1 MNTYSNRI
9 FKAILAAGLIV
20 LTASVL
26 AQETSFY
33 TINNQ
38 DIELPDL
45 IEEVATITNRSF
57 VVDSRVRGTVSVIST
72 QELDADGV
80 FMLLEAILRV
90 HGFQVIDDG
99 EISRVVPHASAKAW
113 NYEDDKETISGDT
126 FVAQVIGLKH
136 ITSAEASRVLR
147 QIVSAYGHLAPV
159 TDPNALI
166 VADHAGNVTRILDLI
181 QDLDRINAVSSL
193 IVPMKHAWVRDV
205 ASMLEEIHPEMMRSS
220 ASPIGLIAFAN
231 ENNNTIFLRGTPEEL
246 AIASE
251 TISHLDQPYQITS
264 TTRVFYLQHADAESI
279 SEVLGNLLDIEGSAT
294 SPTNQNQQSSSIN
307 MNFSV
312 QFDAS
317 NNAVL
322 ARGTPSFL
330 SDISGI
336 IAQLDR
342 PKLQVLIESAIVEVT
357 VSDDDVV
364 GVELGAADD
373 SDDRIPLV
381 TTSVSGILSSLLNSL
396 GQTQESGSD
405 GIVSPGAATLSQ
417 ISSPSLAVA
426 KLDPTGVSFGAIINA
441 LVTSSRAD
449 LLSTPYVYALDN
461 NESMIFV
468 GQELPF
474 RTGTFGV
481 QREQGQQP
489 LTQVQREDVGVKLTV
504 TPNIREDLSVRM
516 EVANEVGALVSPN
529 LGIGESGLSDIV
541 TSKREVTTTVVA
553 ENGQTIVLG
562 GLMRDDLNQ
571 SSQRVPVLGQIPL
584 LGRLFRS
591 NRTIKSKSH
600 LLIFLRPTVISSA
613 DEIAEV
619 SSSKLRGIWQLRLD
633 SQNQRKDLESPTP
646 EEIFEGGF

>member
-1 MNTYSNRI
+1 MNTSSNSSL
-9 FKAILAAGLIV
+9 KTVLAAGLMV
-20 LTASVL
+20 LVTSVF
-26 AQETSFY
+26 AQNSQVY

-38 DIELPDL
+38 DIELADF

-57 VVDSRVRGTVSVIST
+57 VVDARVRGTVSIISD

-80 FMLLEAILRV
+80 FKLLESVLRV
-90 HGFQVIDDG
+90 QGFQVIDDG
-99 EISRVVPHASAKAW
+99 NISRVVPHASAKAW
-113 NYEDDKETISGDT
+113 NYEETGGAISGDT

-166 VADHAGNVTRILDLI
+166 IADHAGNVVRILELI
-181 QDLDRINAVSSL
+181 RQLDQVNAVSSL
-193 IVPMKHAWVRDV
+193 IIPMKHAWVRDV
-205 ASMLEEIHPEMMRSS
+205 ASMLEEIHPEMMRGS
-220 ASPIGLIAFAN
+220 AGPIGLIAFAN
-231 ENNNTIFLRGTPEEL
+231 ENNNTMFLRGSSEEL
-246 AIASE
+246 AIASD
-251 TISHLDQPYQITS
+251 TIAQLDQPYQITS
-264 TTRVFYLQHADAESI
+264 TTRVFYLQHADAENI
-279 SEVLGNLLDIEGSAT
+279 SEVLGNLLDLEG
-294 SPTNQNQQSSSIN
+294 NQTGQTGQVQQSSTIN

-336 IAQLDR
+336 ISQLDR

-357 VSDDDVV
+357 VSDDDVK
-364 GVELGAADD
+364 GIELGATDE
-373 SDDRIPLV
+373 SGEETPLI
-381 TTSVSGILSSLLNSL
+381 TTSVSGILTSLLTSL
-396 GQTQESGSD
+396 GQTQGSD
-405 GIVSPGAATLSQ
+405 GAASPGAVVLSKLA
-417 ISSPSLAVA
+417 SPSLAVA
-426 KLDPTGVSFGAIINA
+426 KLDPMGVSFGAIINA

-461 NESMIFV
+461 AQSEIFV
-468 GQELPF
+468 GQEVPF
-474 RTGTFGV
+474 RTGTFGIE
-481 QREQGQQP
+481 REQGQTP
-489 LTQVQREDVGVKLTV
+489 LNTISRDDVGVTLTV

-516 EVANEVGALVSPN
+516 EVTNIVGAVISPN
-529 LGIGESGLSDIV
+529 LGIGEGGFSDIV
-541 TSKREVTTTVVA
+541 TSERRVQTTVVA

-571 SSQRVPVLGQIPL
+571 TGHRVPVLGQIPL

-613 DEIAEV
+613 DEIAEI
-619 SSSKLRGIWQLRLD
+619 SSSRLRGIWQLRLE
-633 SQNQRKDLESPTP
+633 NQRGRKEVKAPTP
-646 EEIFEGGF
+646 EEIFEGGL

>member
-1 MNTYSNRI
+1 MKTASRHNFRTVVVAGFI
-9 FKAILAAGLIV
+9 ILG
-20 LTASVL
+20 TSVL
-26 AQETSFY
+26 AQDPQVY

-38 DIELPDL
+38 DIELADF

-57 VVDSRVRGTVSVIST
+57 VVDARVRGTVSIIST
-72 QELDADGV
+72 QELDEDGV
-80 FMLLEAILRV
+80 FTLLESVLRV

-99 EISRVVPHASAKAW
+99 QISRVIPHASAKAW
-113 NYEDDKETISGDT
+113 NYDESVEAMGGDT
-126 FVAQVIGLKH
+126 FVAQVIGLEH

-166 VADHAGNVTRILDLI
+166 IADHAGNVARILELVEE
-181 QDLDRINAVSSL
+181 LDQINAVSSM

-231 ENNNTIFLRGTPEEL
+231 ENNNTIFLRGSAEEL
-246 AIASE
+246 AIASD
-251 TISHLDQPYQITS
+251 TISQLDKPYQITS

-279 SEVLGNLLDIEGSAT
+279 SGVLGDLLDIDGTAGNQPAT
-294 SPTNQNQQSSSIN
+294 TQQSSTVN

-317 NNAVL
+317 NNAIL

-357 VSDDDVV
+357 VTDDQTV
-364 GVELGAADD
+364 GIELGATDE
-373 SDDRIPLV
+373 RGEETPLV
-381 TTSVSGILSSLLNSL
+381 TTSVSGILSALLNSL
-396 GQTQESGSD
+396 GQAQDSID
-405 GIVSPGAATLSQ
+405 NVSPGTVTLGQ

-441 LVTSSRAD
+441 LLTSSRAD

-461 NESMIFV
+461 NESEIFV
-468 GQELPF
+468 GQEVPF

-489 LTQVQREDVGVKLTV
+489 LTQVQRGDVGVKLTV

-516 EVANEVGALVSPN
+516 EVANEVGALVSSN
-529 LGIGESGLSDIV
+529 LGIGDGGLSDIV

-571 SSQRVPVLGQIPL
+571 TTQRVPVLGKLPL

-600 LLIFLRPTVISSA
+600 LLIFLKPTVISSA
-613 DEIAEV
+613 DEIAEIA
-619 SSSKLRGIWQLRLD
+619 SSKLRGIWQLRLD
-633 SQNQRKDLESPTP
+633 SQNGRKQTETPSP
-646 EEIFEGGF
+646 EEILEGGF

>member
-1 MNTYSNRI
+1 MNTSSNSSL
-9 FKAILAAGLIV
+9 KTILAAGLMV
-20 LTASVL
+20 LVTSVL
-26 AQETSFY
+26 AQNSQVY

-38 DIELPDL
+38 DIELADF
-45 IEEVATITNRSF
+45 IEEVATITDRSF
-57 VVDSRVRGTVSVIST
+57 VVDARVRGTVSIISD

-80 FMLLEAILRV
+80 FTLLESVLRV
-90 HGFQVIDDG
+90 QGFQVIDDG
-99 EISRVVPHASAKAW
+99 NISRVVPHASAKAW
-113 NYEDDKETISGDT
+113 NYEETGGAISGDT

-166 VADHAGNVTRILDLI
+166 IADHAGNVVRILDLI
-181 QDLDRINAVSSL
+181 RELDRVNAVSSL
-193 IVPMKHAWVRDV
+193 IIPMKHAWVRDV
-205 ASMLEEIHPEMMRSS
+205 ASMLEEIHPEMMRGS
-220 ASPIGLIAFAN
+220 AGPIGLIAFAN
-231 ENNNTIFLRGTPEEL
+231 ENNNTMFLRGSPEEL

-251 TISHLDQPYQITS
+251 TIGQLDQPYQITS
-264 TTRVFYLQHADAESI
+264 TTRVFYLQHADAENI
-279 SEVLGNLLDIEGSAT
+279 SEVLGNLLDIEG
-294 SPTNQNQQSSSIN
+294 NQTGQPGQAQQSSTIN

-336 IAQLDR
+336 ISQLDR

-357 VSDDDVV
+357 ISDDDIK
-364 GVELGAADD
+364 GIELGATDE
-373 SDDRIPLV
+373 SGEETPLI
-381 TTSVSGILSSLLNSL
+381 TTSVSGILRSLLNSL
-396 GQTQESGSD
+396 GQARDSD
-405 GIVSPGAATLSQ
+405 GNASPGAVVLGQ
-417 ISSPSLAVA
+417 ITSPSIAVA
-426 KLDPTGVSFGAIINA
+426 KLDPMGVSFGAIINA
-441 LVTSSRAD
+441 LVTSTRAD

-461 NESMIFV
+461 AESSIFV
-468 GQELPF
+468 GTELPF
-474 RTGTFGV
+474 RTGTFGIE
-481 QREQGQQP
+481 REQGQQP
-489 LTQVQREDVGVKLTV
+489 LSTISRGDVGVGLTV

-516 EVANEVGALVSPN
+516 EVSNVVGALISPPN
-529 LGIGESGLSDIV
+529 VGIGEGGLSDIA
-541 TSKREVTTTVVA
+541 TSKREVNTTVVA

-571 SSQRVPVLGQIPL
+571 TGQRVPVLSQIPL

-591 NRTIKSKSH
+591 SRTVKSKSH

-619 SSSKLRGIWQLRLD
+619 SSSRLKGIWQLRLE
-633 SQNQRKDLESPTP
+633 NQRGRRETETPTP
-646 EEIFEGGF
+646 EEIIEGGF

>member
-1 MNTYSNRI
+1 MKKSSSNSL
-9 FKAILAAGLIV
+9 KTILAAALMV
-20 LTASVL
+20 LVTSVL
-26 AQETSFY
+26 AQNSQVY

-38 DIELPDL
+38 DIELADF

-57 VVDSRVRGTVSVIST
+57 VVDSRVRGTVSIISD

-80 FMLLEAILRV
+80 FKLLESVLRV

-99 EISRVVPHASAKAW
+99 QISRVVPHASAKAW
-113 NYEDDKETISGDT
+113 NYDNDSAGAISGDT

-166 VADHAGNVTRILDLI
+166 IADHAGNVVRILELI
-181 QDLDRINAVSSL
+181 RELDQVNAVSSL

-205 ASMLEEIHPEMMRSS
+205 ASMLEEIHPEMMRGT
-220 ASPIGLIAFAN
+220 AGPIGLIAFAN

-246 AIASE
+246 AIASD
-251 TISHLDQPYQITS
+251 TISQLDTPYQITS
-264 TTRVFYLQHADAESI
+264 TTRVFYLQHADAEI
-279 SEVLGNLLDIEGSAT
+279 IAEVLRGLLDLEGAG
-294 SPTNQNQQSSSIN
+294 PGQNQQNQQTASIN

-357 VSDDDVV
+357 VT
-364 GVELGAADD
+364 EDD
-373 SDDRIPLV
+373 SKNVEFGATDESGEETPLI
-381 TTSVSGILSSLLNSL
+381 TTSVSGILTSLLSSL
-396 GQTQESGSD
+396 GQAQDSG
-405 GIVSPGAATLSQ
+405 GTVSPGAITLSQ
-417 ISSPSLAVA
+417 LASPSLAVA
-426 KLDPTGVSFGAIINA
+426 KLDPTGISFGAIINA
-441 LVTSSRAD
+441 LVVSSRAD

-461 NESMIFV
+461 VESEIFV
-468 GQELPF
+468 GQVLPF
-474 RTGTFGV
+474 RTGTFGI

-489 LTQVQREDVGVKLTV
+489 LSQVEREDVGIKLTV

-516 EVANEVGALVSPN
+516 EVANEVAALVSSS
-529 LGIGESGLSDIV
+529 LAIGEGGLADIV
-541 TSKREVTTTVVA
+541 TSKRNVRTTVVA

-571 SSQRVPVLGQIPL
+571 SGQRVPILGKIPL

-591 NRTIKSKSH
+591 ERMVKSKSH

-613 DEIAEV
+613 DEIAEI
-619 SSSKLRGIWQLRLD
+619 SSDRLRGIWQLRLENKGGR
-633 SQNQRKDLESPTP
+633 NQTEAPTP

>member
-1 MNTYSNRI
+1 MNTFSNPS
-9 FKAILAAGLIV
+9 FKAILAAGLMV
-20 LTASVL
+20 LTTSVF

-113 NYEDDKETISGDT
+113 NYEDEEGPISGDT

-166 VADHAGNVTRILDLI
+166 IADHAGNVTRILDLI
-181 QDLDRINAVSSL
+181 QELDRINAVSSL

-246 AIASE
+246 AIASD

-294 SPTNQNQQSSSIN
+294 SPTNQNQQASSIN

-342 PKLQVLIESAIVEVT
+342 PKLQVLIESAIVEVS
-357 VSDDDVV
+357 VIDNEGI

-373 SDDRIPLV
+373 SEDRIPLV
-381 TTSVSGILSSLLNSL
+381 TTSVSGILSSLLSSL
-396 GQTQESGSD
+396 GEAQETEGQV
-405 GIVSPGAATLSQ
+405 GPGAVTLSQ

-441 LVTSSRAD
+441 LVTSTRAD

-516 EVANEVGALVSPN
+516 EVANVVGALVSPN
-529 LGIGESGLSDIV
+529 LGIGDSGLSDIV

-571 SSQRVPVLGQIPL
+571 TLQRVPVLGQIPL

-619 SSSKLRGIWQLRLD
+619 STSKLRGIWQLRLD
-633 SQNQRKDLESPTP
+633 SQNRRKDLESPTP

>member
-1 MNTYSNRI
+1 MKKSSTNS
-9 FKAILAAGLIV
+9 FKTILAAGLMV
-20 LTASVL
+20 LVTSVL
-26 AQETSFY
+26 AQNSQVY

-38 DIELPDL
+38 DIELADF
-45 IEEVATITNRSF
+45 IEEVATITSRSF
-57 VVDSRVRGTVSVIST
+57 VVDSRVRGTVSIISD

-80 FMLLEAILRV
+80 FKLLESVLRV

-99 EISRVVPHASAKAW
+99 QISRVVPHASAKAW
-113 NYEDDKETISGDT
+113 NYDAGAEGSISGDT

-166 VADHAGNVTRILDLI
+166 IADHAGNVVRILELI
-181 QDLDRINAVSSL
+181 RELDQVNAVSSL

-205 ASMLEEIHPEMMRSS
+205 ASMLEEIHPEMMRGT
-220 ASPIGLIAFAN
+220 AGPIGLIAFAN

-246 AIASE
+246 AIASD
-251 TISHLDQPYQITS
+251 TISQLDTPYQITS
-264 TTRVFYLQHADAESI
+264 TTRVFYLQHADAENTA
-279 SEVLGNLLDIEGSAT
+279 EVLRGLLDLEGAG
-294 SPTNQNQQSSSIN
+294 PGQNQQNQQTSSIN

-312 QFDAS
+312 QFDPS

-357 VSDDDVV
+357 VT
-364 GVELGAADD
+364 EDD
-373 SDDRIPLV
+373 SKNVEFGATDESGEETPLI
-381 TTSVSGILSSLLNSL
+381 TTSVSGILTSLLSSL
-396 GQTQESGSD
+396 GQAQDEGGT
-405 GIVSPGAATLSQ
+405 VSPGAITLSQ
-417 ISSPSLAVA
+417 LASPSLAVA
-426 KLDPTGVSFGAIINA
+426 RLDPTGISFGAIINA
-441 LVTSSRAD
+441 LVASSRAD

-461 NESMIFV
+461 VESVIFV
-468 GQELPF
+468 GQVLPF
-474 RTGTFGV
+474 RTGTFGIER
-481 QREQGQQP
+481 QQGQQQ
-489 LTQVQREDVGVKLTV
+489 LSAVQRDDVGVKLTV
-504 TPNIREDLSVRM
+504 TPNIRDDLSVRM
-516 EVANEVGALVSPN
+516 EVANEVSALVSSS
-529 LGIGESGLSDIV
+529 LGIGESGLADIV
-541 TSKREVTTTVVA
+541 TSSREVSTTVVA
-553 ENGQTIVLG
+553 DNGQTIVLG

-571 SSQRVPVLGQIPL
+571 SGQRVPILGKIPL

-591 NRTIKSKSH
+591 ERMVKSKSH

-613 DEIAEV
+613 DEIAEI
-619 SSSKLRGIWQLRLD
+619 STDRLRGIWQLRLENR
-633 SQNQRKDLESPTP
+633 QGRRQTEAPTP

>member
-1 MNTYSNRI
+1 MKESKQFSCKTI
-9 FKAILAAGLIV
+9 FAAGLLV
-20 LTASVL
+20 LVTSVL
-26 AQETSFY
+26 AQETNFY

-113 NYEDDKETISGDT
+113 NYEHEESTMSGDT
-126 FVAQVIGLKH
+126 FVAQVIGLNH

-181 QDLDRINAVSSL
+181 EELDQLNAVSSL

-205 ASMLEEIHPEMMRSS
+205 ASMLEEIHPEMMRGS
-220 ASPIGLIAFAN
+220 AGPIGLIAFAN
-231 ENNNTIFLRGTPEEL
+231 ENNNTLFLRGTPEEL
-246 AIASE
+246 AIASD

-264 TTRVFYLQHADAESI
+264 TTRVFYLQHADAENI
-279 SEVLGNLLDIEGSAT
+279 SEVLNGLLDIEGSTAG
-294 SPTNQNQQSSSIN
+294 PNNQNQQNTSIS

-330 SDISGI
+330 ADISAI

-357 VSDDDVV
+357 VSDDQTA
-364 GVELGAADD
+364 GIEFGAADD
-373 SDDRIPLV
+373 SEDKIPLL

-396 GQTQESGSD
+396 GQAEDAGGS
-405 GIVSPGAATLSQ
+405 VSPGAATLSQ
-417 ISSPSLAVA
+417 ISTPSLAVA
-426 KLDPTGVSFGAIINA
+426 KLDPMGVSFGAIINA

-461 NESMIFV
+461 NESIIFV
-468 GQELPF
+468 GREIPF

-516 EVANEVGALVSPN
+516 EVANEVGALVNTN
-529 LGIGESGLSDIV
+529 LGIGDSGLSDVV

-562 GLMRDDLNQ
+562 GLMRDDLNK

-591 NRTIKSKSH
+591 DRTIKSKSH

-619 SSSKLRGIWQLRLD
+619 STSKLRGIWQLRLD
-633 SQNQRKDLESPTP
+633 SQNRRQDLESPTP